1 MPWSALGEP
10 RHGQPTPPHQAVFG
24 QRLDRILA
32 ARGNEATRRRSQW
45 RDDVPVQLDHRDEPT
60 HGRRAHGMDDA
71 HRRAHRSRPT
81 ESSARRNPRRNSC
94 SNRADDAAR
103 LPGSARM
110 TIWSESWRSPNTD
123 RATCRSRRDTRWRS
137 TAEPTDLPTISP
149 TRGPVAASRSLPR
162 RTWTM
167 TSGCAARMPCFT
179 VASKSVDRLMRLR
192 AGSTAEKPDV
202 AIRQIARGAPYG
214 AGSTQSSV
222 RRGYACATGSRARG
236 LGAGCS
242 AGRSACPWPRRSPR
256 CVSHF
261 HPAGQTVSLK
271 FVCGRSEVILLLAGA
286 VPRQTWVAAA
296 SPTFGRLFEG
306 TDRASPGQTWPAPR
320 HPLDRG
326 RRHRHRR
333 PPSGRPPT
341 GVEPNQAHRTLNNPI
356 GMQQNGW
363 QPHGKLLASAS
374 VVLDCNDARQRSEDG
389 GSTSCLTAFNGF
401 LPARRSRAVAGRL
414 WLAYAHPVHTCV

>member
-10 RHGQPTPPHQAVFG
+10 DHSQPTSPHQAVLG
-24 QRLDRILA
+24 QGIDRVLA
-32 ARGNEATRRRSQW
+32 ARRHEATRRRPQW
-45 RDDVPVQLDHRDEPT
+45 RDHVPIQLDQPDQAPG
-60 HGRRAHGMDDA
+60 GRAP
-71 HRRAHRSRPT
+71 RRVNDGPRRRRCSHRSRPAA
-81 ESSARRNPRRNSC
+81 SSARRTPRRNS
-94 SNRADDAAR
+94 SANRADEAVR
-103 LPGSARM
+103 LPGNARM
-110 TIWSESWRSPNTD
+110 TTWSESSSSSKTD

-137 TAEPTDLPTISP
+137 TAEPTDLPTIKP
-149 TRGPVAASRSLPR
+149 TCAALAASPSAR
-162 RTWTM
+162 RRRWTT
-167 TSGCAARMPCFT
+167 TSGCAARLPRFT
-179 VASKSVDRLMRLR
+179 AASNSDDRLMRLR

-222 RRGYACATGSRARG
+222 RRGCACATGSHARG

-261 HPAGQTVSLK
+261 QPAGQTSRSGSSA
-271 FVCGRSEVILLLAGA
+271 GRSEVILLLAGA

-306 TDRASPGQTWPAPR
+306 TDQASPGQTWPAPTN
-320 HPLDRG
+320 PLDR
-326 RRHRHRR
+326 RRKTAPRR
-333 PPSGRPPT
+333 PAHNRFPT
-341 GVEPNQAHRTLNNPI
+341 AGKSNQAQRTLTNPI

-374 VVLDCNDARQRSEDG
+374 VVLDCNGARQRSEDG
-389 GSTSCLTAFNGF
+389 GSTSCLDSLHRFSSSTEIAS
-401 LPARRSRAVAGRL
+401 RRR
-414 WLAYAHPVHTCV
+414 